1 MVAADNVVYPGAPG
15 YLEYVDGASYKTQM
29 VEAKFEYD
37 QKCEDIPSPNP
48 QNVKFGYYLKW
59 CGIPSPNPE
68 NDSRRMSNFTDDFF
82 ISPDLDGEG
91 ALKIRY
97 RPRQQRFWAF

>member
-37 QKCEDIPSPNP
+37 QKCEDMPSPKP
-48 QNVKFGYYLKW
+48 QNVEFGYNFEVVWNSKAK
-59 CGIPSPNPE
+59 
-68 NDSRRMSNFTDDFF
+68 SR
-82 ISPDLDGEG
+82 EG
-91 ALKIRY
+91 FEKNVK
-97 RPRQQRFWAF
+97 FHG